1 MQTSVEQKGKKRSRL
16 RWYVLGPVLGAVV
29 SALLLYITA
38 VLLERQILPYSLAG
52 ELVIACLFLGS
63 TAGGAGAAKRRGSA
77 PLPSGLTAGAALT
90 AAVVVVSLMAQGE
103 GAISA
108 DCLRHVIA
116 AVAGGAFGGALCL
129 NRGGGKRKKRA
140 RRR

>member
-1 MQTSVEQKGKKRSRL
+1 MQTSVERKGKKRSRL
-16 RWYVLGPVLGAVV
+16 RWYVLGPVLGAVA
-29 SALLLYITA
+29 SAVLLYITA
-38 VLLERQILPYSLAG
+38 VLLERQILPYSVAG

-77 PLPSGLTAGAALT
+77 LLPSGLTAGAALA

>member
-1 MQTSVEQKGKKRSRL
+1 MQTSVERKGKKRSRL
-16 RWYVLGPVLGAVV
+16 KWYAFGPALGAVAAA
-29 SALLLYITA
+29 ALLYLTA

-52 ELVIACLFLGS
+52 DFVIACLLFGS
-63 TAGGAGAAKRRGSA
+63 TAGGAAAAKRRGSA
-77 PLPSGLTAGAALT
+77 PLPSGLIAGSALA

-103 GAISA
+103 GALSA

>member
-1 MQTSVEQKGKKRSRL
+1 MQTSVERKGKKRSRL
-16 RWYVLGPVLGAVV
+16 KWYAFGPALGAVAAA
-29 SALLLYITA
+29 ALLYLTA
-38 VLLERQILPYSLAG
+38 VLLERQILPYSLSG
-52 ELVIACLFLGS
+52 DFVIACLFFGS
-63 TAGGAGAAKRRGSA
+63 TAGGAAAAKRRGSA
-77 PLPSGLTAGAALT
+77 PLPSGLIAGSALA

-103 GAISA
+103 GALSA

>member
-1 MQTSVEQKGKKRSRL
+1 MSLQTAATISLVRPREARRRS
-16 RWYVLGPVLGAVV
+16 
-29 SALLLYITA
+29 
-38 VLLERQILPYSLAG
+38 
-52 ELVIACLFLGS
+52 
-63 TAGGAGAAKRRGSA
+63 
-77 PLPSGLTAGAALT
+77 
-90 AAVVVVSLMAQGE
+90 AVVVVSLMAQGE

>member
-1 MQTSVEQKGKKRSRL
+1 MQTSVERKGKKRSRL
-16 RWYVLGPVLGAVV
+16 KWYAFGPALGAV
-29 SALLLYITA
+29 AAAALLYITA

-52 ELVIACLFLGS
+52 DFVIACLFFGS
-63 TAGGAGAAKRRGSA
+63 TAGGAAAAKRRGSA
-77 PLPSGLTAGAALT
+77 PLPSGLIAGSALA

-103 GAISA
+103 GALSA

>member
-1 MQTSVEQKGKKRSRL
+1 MQTSVERKGKKRSRL
-16 RWYVLGPVLGAVV
+16 RWYVLGPVLGAAA
-29 SALLLYITA
+29 SAALLYITA

-77 PLPSGLTAGAALT
+77 PLPSGLTAGAAL
-90 AAVVVVSLMAQGE
+90 VVSLMAQGE